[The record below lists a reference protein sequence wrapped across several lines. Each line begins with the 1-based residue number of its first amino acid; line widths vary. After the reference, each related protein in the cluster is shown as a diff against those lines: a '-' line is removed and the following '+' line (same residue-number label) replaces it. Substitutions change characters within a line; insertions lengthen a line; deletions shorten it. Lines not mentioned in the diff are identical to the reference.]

1 MPEVSARRKQLLERL
16 RDFRV
21 VPGHGPVIDDK
32 TDDQLELYVNLLE
45 TMFSK
50 AFEED

>member
-1 MPEVSARRKQLLERL
+1 MREVTTRRKQLLERL
-16 RDFRV
+16 RDYRV
-21 VPGHGPVIDDK
+21 VPGHGPVIEDK
-32 TDDQLELYVNLLE
+32 TDDELELYVNLLE